1 MRTKIFA
8 SALVCCIMLGFC
20 TLQGFADEVI
30 NENDT
35 PIIFSADK
43 AEGKGWETA
52 DNGKTIKKTDKSDTG
67 SISFG
72 SKEWSGTALKLKLK
86 TDDITSGG
94 IMIRLNAD
102 ENGGGYG
109 LYILPDDARWD
120 SILYKYKSNGTR
132 EQLGSKTEDTF
143 KNGQSYNIEFS
154 ADGDNVTVKAGGR
167 ELYNIADSTYNKG
180 LVQIDILKAKA
191 EISEVKVTATVVIP
205 DEQQELYDKIKGELK
220 TYEDDSTSVP
230 DKTQLK
236 ALLSE
241 ISKVTYEV
249 RRNELQARMDKIVS
263 ERIKSSISADYDRV
277 NNKIKI
283 EGSVYSVRNKAVSVD
298 VINAAGNNVGTL
310 TLPSADEI
318 GEFSSTVAFL
328 KQTPTGTYK
337 LKVGD
342 AECSFEVTLPS
353 SDGTIKSFKIDGVKG
368 TVSNREI
375 SVVLSSNSVLDEK
388 TVIFELTDAKA
399 HMEFTDG
406 KQIISGVTKI
416 DVSKEQK
423 LFVVAENGTKT
434 EYTLKVSKS
443 SGNQGGG
450 TSGGTSGG
458 TGGGT
463 SGGTSGRGSGGH
475 VISGLAPG
483 GKEPAETVKYFDD
496 LDDCSWA
503 EPYINSLYTSGVI
516 NGVSD
521 RKYDPNGLVTRA
533 EFVKM
538 AVGAFEIKNS
548 SAECNF
554 DDVDR
559 SDWAYPFIA
568 AAVEEG
574 IVKGESD
581 FVFGRDNN
589 ILRQDAAVI
598 LHRITGGASDAK
610 ISFSDAKNI
619 SDYAIDAVG
628 ALYSRGIM
636 TGDENNCFNPLGFL
650 TRAEA
655 AKIICLGMNG

>member
-52 DNGKTIKKTDKSDTG
+52 DGGKTIKKTDKSDTG

-72 SKEWSGTALKLKLK
+72 SKEWSNTTIKLNLK

-94 IMIRLNAD
+94 IMIKLNAD

-132 EQLGSKTEDTF
+132 EQLGSRTKDTF
-143 KNGQSYNIEFS
+143 KNGQSYDIEFS
-154 ADGDNVTVKAGGR
+154 ADGENVTVKADES

-180 LVQIDILKAKA
+180 LVKIDILKAKA
-191 EISEVKVTATVVIP
+191 EISEVKVTARVVVP
-205 DEQQELYDKIKGELK
+205 SEQQELYDKIKGELK
-220 TYEDDSTSVP
+220 TYEDDSTLVP
-230 DKTQLK
+230 DKAQLK
-236 ALLSE
+236 AILSE

-249 RRNELQARMDKIVS
+249 RRNELQAQIDKIVS

-283 EGSVYSVRNKAVSVD
+283 EGSVYSVRNKAVSAE
-298 VINAAGNNVGTL
+298 VIDTAGNTVGTL
-310 TLPSADEI
+310 TLPPADEI
-318 GEFSSTVAFL
+318 GEFSSTVDFL
-328 KQTPTGTYK
+328 KQTPAGSYK

-353 SDGTIKSFKIDGVKG
+353 SDGTIKSFKIDGVQG

-375 SVVLSSNSVLDEK
+375 SVVLSSNSALDEK

-399 HMEFTDG
+399 HMEFADG

-450 TSGGTSGG
+450 TG
-458 TGGGT
+458 
-463 SGGTSGRGSGGH
+463 GGTSGRGSGGH

-496 LDDCSWA
+496 LDDCGWA

-628 ALYSRGIM
+628 ALYSKGIM